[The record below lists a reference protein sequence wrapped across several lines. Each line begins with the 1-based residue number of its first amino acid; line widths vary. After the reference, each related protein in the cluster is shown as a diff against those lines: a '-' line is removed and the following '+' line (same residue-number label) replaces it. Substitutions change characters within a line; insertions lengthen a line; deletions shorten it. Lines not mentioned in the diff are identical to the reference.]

1 MQDITNELNQLVA
14 MSHRYGSNPAL
25 VLAGG
30 GNTSYKNEEHLY
42 IKGSGTALATIEAE
56 GFVKMDRAKLA
67 RLWQQAY
74 SSDEKTREAQVL
86 ADMMAARCP
95 GEAAKRP
102 SVETLL
108 HNLLAQRF
116 VLHLHPAM
124 VNGITCGQAGEQ
136 ACQRLFPEAVWIP
149 STKPGYILALL
160 CRDRIDAYQAAK
172 GGKEPK
178 VLFLQNHG
186 VFVAGDSVAEI
197 DQEMAAILDT
207 IHSEVKRMPSRK
219 TSAYDTEKA
228 EAVRGQLKELY
239 GSGAAVQ
246 HIANEDILRMAAS
259 KEDFEPVAHSFT
271 PDHIVY
277 CKTEPIYLESPEELR
292 RAFEAYEKS
301 HGFKA
306 KIVVVKGLGLFA
318 CGNSQ
323 KEADTAAQVFED
335 AIDIAVYSE
344 SFGGALPL
352 EKYLVE
358 FIANWEVESYR
369 AKVSSD
375 S

>member
-1 MQDITNELNQLVA
+1 MTRLKELVN
-14 MSHRYGSNPAL
+14 MSHKYGSNPAL

-30 GNTSYKNEEHLY
+30 GNTSYKNEENIY
-42 IKGSGTALATIEAE
+42 IKGSGTALATIEEA

-67 RLWQQAY
+67 LLWQKEY
-74 SSDEKTREAQVL
+74 SSDEKAREAQVL
-86 ADMMAARCP
+86 ADMMAAKCV
-95 GEAAKRP
+95 GEEAKRP

-124 VNGITCGQAGEQ
+124 VNGITCGKDGEQ
-136 ACQRLFPEAVWIP
+136 VCKRLFPEAVWIE

-160 CRDRIDAYQAAK
+160 CKEKIDAYKEAE
-172 GGKEPK
+172 GKEPQ

-186 VFVAGDSVAEI
+186 VFVAADEVEEI
-197 DQEMAAILDT
+197 DGIMDQILNR
-207 IHSEVKRMPSRK
+207 IRGEVKRMPDRRAC
-219 TSAYDTEKA
+219 AYNAAEVETVKEKLA
-228 EAVRGQLKELY
+228 LLY
-239 GSGAAVQ
+239 GASSAVK
-246 HIANEDILRMAAS
+246 HVANEDIMSLTVSREA
-259 KEDFEPVAHSFT
+259 FEPVAHSFT

-277 CKTEPIYLESPEELR
+277 CKTEPIYLEEAAKLEEVF
-292 RAFEAYEKS
+292 AAYERA

-306 KIVVVKGLGLFA
+306 KIVMIKDLGLFA
-318 CGNSQ
+318 CADSEKN
-323 KEADTAAQVFED
+323 ADTAALVFED

-352 EKYLVE
+352 EEYLVD

-369 AKVSSD
+369 AKVSSKA
-375 S
+375 

>member
-1 MQDITNELNQLVA
+1 MDRINELVT
-14 MSHRYGSNPAL
+14 MSHKYGSNPAL

-30 GNTSYKNEEHLY
+30 GNTSYKNDENIY

-56 GFVKMDRAKLA
+56 GFVKMDRTKLA
-67 RLWQQAY
+67 LLWQKNY

-86 ADMMAARCP
+86 ADMMAAKCP
-95 GEAAKRP
+95 GEEAKRP

-124 VNGITCGQAGEQ
+124 VNGITCGQEGKEVCA
-136 ACQRLFPEAVWIP
+136 RLFPEAVWIE

-160 CRDRIDAYQAAK
+160 CKEKIDAYKQVM
-172 GGKEPK
+172 GKEPQ

-186 VFVAGDSVAEI
+186 VFVAADEVEEI
-197 DQEMAAILDT
+197 DVLMDQILNTIRGAVKQMPNRQACEYDAAATDQ
-207 IHSEVKRMPSRK
+207 VK
-219 TSAYDTEKA
+219 A
-228 EAVRGQLKELY
+228 QLAALY
-239 GSGAAVQ
+239 GDGAAVEVVV
-246 HIANEDILRMAAS
+246 NEDVLTFAAS
-259 KEDFEPVAHSFT
+259 KEAFEPVAHSFT

-277 CKTEPIYLESPEELR
+277 CKTEPIYLDSAADLAE
-292 RAFEAYEKS
+292 AFKAYEAA

-306 KIVVVKGLGLFA
+306 KIVVIRDLGLFA
-318 CGNSQ
+318 CGASKKDAQ
-323 KEADTAAQVFED
+323 TAAMVFED
-335 AIDIAVYSE
+335 AIDIAVYSQ

-352 EKYLVE
+352 EEYLVE

-369 AKVSSD
+369 AKVSSKA
-375 S
+375 

>member
-1 MQDITNELNQLVA
+1 MDRINELVA
-14 MSHRYGSNPAL
+14 MSHKYGSNPAL

-30 GNTSYKNEEHLY
+30 GNTSYKNEENIY

-67 RLWQQAY
+67 LLWQKEY

-86 ADMMAARCP
+86 ADMMAAKCA
-95 GEAAKRP
+95 GEEAKRP

-124 VNGITCGQAGEQ
+124 VNGITCGQKGEEV
-136 ACQRLFPEAVWIP
+136 CKKLFPEAIWIE

-160 CRDRIDAYQAAK
+160 CKEKIDAYKQTA
-172 GGKEPK
+172 GKEPQ

-186 VFVAGDSVAEI
+186 VFVAADEVAEI
-197 DQEMAAILDT
+197 DALMEQILST
-207 IHSEVKRMPSRK
+207 IRSEVKQMPNRQ
-219 TSAYDTEKA
+219 AVEYDADTVEKVKA
-228 EAVRGQLKELY
+228 ELAQLY
-239 GSGAAVQ
+239 GESAAAV
-246 HIANEDILRMAAS
+246 AVVNEDVLVLAAS
-259 KEDFEPVAHSFT
+259 REAFEPVAHSFT

-277 CKTEPIYLESPEELR
+277 CKTEPIYLENAEELAE
-292 RAFEAYEKS
+292 AFAAYEAV

-306 KIVVVKGLGLFA
+306 KIVVIRGLGLFA
-318 CGNSQ
+318 CGASEKDAQ
-323 KEADTAAQVFED
+323 TAAMVFED
-335 AIDIAVYSE
+335 AIDIAVYSK

-352 EKYLVE
+352 EEYLVE

-369 AKVSSD
+369 AKVSSKA
-375 S
+375 

>member
-1 MQDITNELNQLVA
+1 MDRLNELVA
-14 MSHRYGSNPAL
+14 MSHQYGSNPAL

-30 GNTSYKNEEHLY
+30 GNTSYKNEENIY

-67 RLWQQAY
+67 LLWQKEY

-86 ADMMAARCP
+86 ADMMAAKCV
-95 GEAAKRP
+95 GEEAKRP

-124 VNGITCGQAGEQ
+124 VNGITCGQKGEEV
-136 ACQRLFPEAVWIP
+136 CRRLFPEAVWIE

-160 CRDRIDAYQAAK
+160 CKEKIDAYKAVK
-172 GGKEPK
+172 GKEPQ

-186 VFVAGDSVAEI
+186 VFVAADEVAQI
-197 DQEMAAILDT
+197 DELMEQILST
-207 IHSEVKRMPSRK
+207 IRAEVKRMPDRQEW
-219 TSAYDTEKA
+219 AVNEA
-228 EAVRGQLKELY
+228 EVETVKEQLAVLY
-239 GSGAAVQ
+239 GADAAVK
-246 HIANEDILRMAAS
+246 HIANRDIMTLVAS
-259 KEDFEPVAHSFT
+259 KEAFEPVAHSFT

-277 CKTEPIYLESPEELR
+277 CKTEPIYLEAAADLAN
-292 RAFEAYEKS
+292 AFACYEKE

-306 KIVVVKGLGLFA
+306 KIVMIQNLGLFA
-318 CGNSQ
+318 CGASV
-323 KEADTAAQVFED
+323 KEADTAAMVFED
-335 AIDIAVYSE
+335 AVDIAVYSE

-352 EKYLVE
+352 EEYLVE

-369 AKVSSD
+369 AKVSSKG
-375 S
+375 

>member
-1 MQDITNELNQLVA
+1 MTRLQELVN
-14 MSHRYGSNPAL
+14 MSHKYGSNPAL

-30 GNTSYKNEEHLY
+30 GNTSYKNEENIY
-42 IKGSGTALATIEAE
+42 IKGSGTALATIEEA

-67 RLWQQAY
+67 LLWQKEY
-74 SSDEKTREAQVL
+74 SSDEKAREAQVL
-86 ADMMAARCP
+86 ADMMAAKCV
-95 GEAAKRP
+95 GEEAKRP

-124 VNGITCGQAGEQ
+124 VNGITCGINGEQ
-136 ACQRLFPEAVWIP
+136 VCKCLFPEAIWIE

-160 CRDRIDAYQAAK
+160 CKEKIDAYKEAE
-172 GGKEPK
+172 GKEPQ

-186 VFVAGDSVAEI
+186 VFVAADEVTEI
-197 DQEMAAILDT
+197 DGIMDQILNR
-207 IHSEVKRMPSRK
+207 IHGEVKRMPDRRPC
-219 TSAYDTEKA
+219 AYDAAEV
-228 EAVRGQLKELY
+228 EAVKERLTALY
-239 GSGAAVQ
+239 GAGSAVK
-246 HIANEDILRMAAS
+246 HVANEDIMAFATS
-259 KEDFEPVAHSFT
+259 KEAFEPVAHSFT

-277 CKTEPIYLESPEELR
+277 CKTEPIYLEEADKLEDV
-292 RAFEAYEKS
+292 FEAYEKD

-306 KIVVVKGLGLFA
+306 KIVMIKDLGLFA
-318 CGNSQ
+318 CADSEKN
-323 KEADTAAQVFED
+323 ADTAAMVFED

-352 EKYLVE
+352 EEYLVD

-369 AKVSSD
+369 AKISSKA
-375 S
+375 

>member
-1 MQDITNELNQLVA
+1 MDRLDDLVA

-30 GNTSYKNEEHLY
+30 GNTSYKNEENIY

-56 GFVKMDRAKLA
+56 GFVRMDRTKLA
-67 RLWQQAY
+67 AMWHKEY

-86 ADMMAARCP
+86 SDMMAARCA
-95 GEAAKRP
+95 GEEAKRP

-116 VLHLHPAM
+116 VLHLHPSM
-124 VNGITCGQAGEQ
+124 VNGITCGQDGSQ
-136 ACQRLFPEAVWIP
+136 VCRRLFPEAIWIE

-160 CRDRIDAYQAAK
+160 CKEKIDAYREER
-172 GGKEPK
+172 GKEPN

-186 VFVAGDSVAEI
+186 VFVAGNEVAEI
-197 DQEMAAILDT
+197 DMAMAHILDT
-207 IHSEVKRMPSRK
+207 IRSEVKRMPNRQTCS
-219 TSAYDTEKA
+219 YDEAAVEEIKA
-228 EAVRGQLKELY
+228 KLVKLY
-239 GSGAAVQ
+239 GGGEAAVK
-246 HIANEDILRMAAS
+246 IVVNEDVMQLAAS
-259 KEDFEPVAHSFT
+259 KEAFEPVAHSFT

-277 CKTEPIYLESPEELR
+277 CKTEPIYLEEASELTK
-292 RAFEAYEKS
+292 AFAEYEAV
-301 HGFKA
+301 HGYKA
-306 KIVVVKGLGLFA
+306 RIVVVRGLGLFA
-318 CGNSQ
+318 CGSTA
-323 KEADTAAQVFED
+323 KEAETAAMVFED

-352 EKYLVE
+352 EEYLVD

-369 AKVSSD
+369 AKISSKM
-375 S
+375 

>member
-1 MQDITNELNQLVA
+1 MMRLQELVN
-14 MSHRYGSNPAL
+14 MSHKYGSNPAL

-30 GNTSYKNEEHLY
+30 GNTSYKNEENIY
-42 IKGSGTALATIEAE
+42 IKGSGTALATIEEA

-67 RLWQQAY
+67 MLWQKEY

-86 ADMMAARCP
+86 ADMMAAKCA
-95 GEAAKRP
+95 GEEAKRP

-124 VNGITCGQAGEQ
+124 VNGITCGQNGEQ
-136 ACQRLFPEAVWIP
+136 VCKRLFPEAVWIE

-160 CRDRIDAYQAAK
+160 CKEKIDAYKEAE
-172 GGKEPK
+172 GKEPQ

-186 VFVAGDSVAEI
+186 VFVAADEVAEI
-197 DQEMAAILDT
+197 DVIMEQILN
-207 IHSEVKRMPSRK
+207 IIRSEVKRMPDRRLC
-219 TSAYDTEKA
+219 AYN
-228 EAVRGQLKELY
+228 EAGAKVVKERLAALY
-239 GSGAAVQ
+239 GEGSVVK
-246 HIANEDILRMAAS
+246 HVVSEDIMALSAS
-259 KEDFEPVAHSFT
+259 KEAFEPVAHSFT

-277 CKTEPIYLESPEELR
+277 CKTEPIYLDDADRLEEKF
-292 RAFEAYEKS
+292 ADYEKS

-306 KIVVVKGLGLFA
+306 KIVMIKDLGLFA
-318 CGNSQ
+318 CGDSEKNA
-323 KEADTAAQVFED
+323 ETAAMVFED

-352 EKYLVE
+352 EEYLVD

-369 AKVSSD
+369 AKVSSKA
-375 S
+375 

>member
-1 MQDITNELNQLVA
+1 MDRINELVT
-14 MSHRYGSNPAL
+14 MSHKYGSNPAL

-30 GNTSYKNEEHLY
+30 GNTSYKNEENIY

-56 GFVKMDRAKLA
+56 GFVKMDRTKLA
-67 RLWQQAY
+67 LLWQKDY

-86 ADMMAARCP
+86 ADMMAAKCP
-95 GEAAKRP
+95 GEEAKRP

-124 VNGITCGQAGEQ
+124 VNGITCGQEGKEVCA
-136 ACQRLFPEAVWIP
+136 RLFPEAVWIE

-160 CRDRIDAYQAAK
+160 CKEKIDAYKQVM
-172 GGKEPK
+172 GKEPQ

-186 VFVAGDSVAEI
+186 VFVAADEVEEI
-197 DQEMAAILDT
+197 DALMDQILNTIRGAVKQMPNRQTCKYDAAATDQ
-207 IHSEVKRMPSRK
+207 V
-219 TSAYDTEKA
+219 KA
-228 EAVRGQLKELY
+228 ELAALY
-239 GSGAAVQ
+239 GDGAAVEVVV
-246 HIANEDILRMAAS
+246 NEDVLTFAAS
-259 KEDFEPVAHSFT
+259 KESFEPVAHSFT

-277 CKTEPIYLESPEELR
+277 CKTEPIYLDSAVDLAE
-292 RAFEAYEKS
+292 AFKAYEAA

-306 KIVVVKGLGLFA
+306 KIVVIRNLGLFA
-318 CGNSQ
+318 CGASKKDAQ
-323 KEADTAAQVFED
+323 TAAMVFED
-335 AIDIAVYSE
+335 AIDIAVYSQ

-352 EKYLVE
+352 EEYLVE

-369 AKVSSD
+369 AKVSSKA
-375 S
+375 

>member
-1 MQDITNELNQLVA
+1 MNRLNELVA
-14 MSHRYGSNPAL
+14 MSHKYGSNPAL

-30 GNTSYKNEEHLY
+30 GNTSYKNEENIY

-56 GFVKMDRAKLA
+56 GFVKMDRSKLA
-67 RLWQQAY
+67 LLWQKEY

-86 ADMMAARCP
+86 ADMMAAKCP
-95 GEAAKRP
+95 GEEAKRP

-124 VNGITCGQAGEQ
+124 VNGITCGKQGE
-136 ACQRLFPEAVWIP
+136 AVCSRLFPEAVWIE

-160 CRDRIDAYQAAK
+160 CKEKIDAYKAEK
-172 GGKEPK
+172 GTEPQ

-186 VFVAGDSVAEI
+186 VFVAADEVEQI
-197 DQEMAAILDT
+197 DQLMEQILET
-207 IHSEVKRMPSRK
+207 IRAEVKQMPDR
-219 TSAYDTEKA
+219 SARSVNEA
-228 EAVRGQLKELY
+228 EVNAVKERLAQLY
-239 GSGAAVQ
+239 GNGAVAK
-246 HIANEDILRMAAS
+246 HMANHDIMMLAAS
-259 KEDFEPVAHSFT
+259 REAFEPVANSFT

-277 CKTEPIYLESPEELR
+277 CKTEPIYLEAASELEP
-292 RAFEAYEKS
+292 AFVAYEKA

-306 KIVVVKGLGLFA
+306 KIVMIKDLGLFA
-318 CGNSQ
+318 CGAAE
-323 KEADTAAQVFED
+323 KEADTALVVFED
-335 AIDIAVYSE
+335 AIDIAVYSQ

-352 EKYLVE
+352 EEYLVE

-369 AKVSSD
+369 AKVSSKA
-375 S
+375 

>member
-1 MQDITNELNQLVA
+1 MQRLNELVA
-14 MSHRYGSNPAL
+14 MSHKYGCNPAL

-30 GNTSYKNEEHLY
+30 GNTSYKNEENIY

-67 RLWQQAY
+67 LLWEKEY

-86 ADMMAARCP
+86 ADMMAAKCP
-95 GEAAKRP
+95 GEEAKRP

-124 VNGITCGQAGEQ
+124 VNGITCGQEGE
-136 ACQRLFPEAVWIP
+136 AVCTRLFPEAVWIE

-160 CRDRIDAYQAAK
+160 CKEKIDAYKAAK
-172 GGKEPK
+172 GKEPK

-186 VFVAGDSVAEI
+186 VFVAADEVVEI
-197 DQEMAAILDT
+197 DELMGQILNT
-207 IHSEVKRMPSRK
+207 IRAEVKRMPNRQEC
-219 TSAYDTEKA
+219 AYDETAAKA
-228 EAVRGQLKELY
+228 VKERLAVLY
-239 GSGAAVQ
+239 GESAGVK
-246 HIANEDILRMAAS
+246 HIANQDVMTLAAS
-259 KEDFEPVAHSFT
+259 KQAFEPVAHSFT

-277 CKTEPIYLESPEELR
+277 CKTEPLYLESEAELEK
-292 RAFEAYEKS
+292 AFAAYEKL

-306 KIVVVKGLGLFA
+306 KVVVIKELGLFA
-318 CGNSQ
+318 CGASV
-323 KEADTAAQVFED
+323 KDAETAALVFED

-352 EKYLVE
+352 EEYLVE

-369 AKVSSD
+369 AKVSSKA
-375 S
+375 

>member
-1 MQDITNELNQLVA
+1 MNRLNELVA
-14 MSHRYGSNPAL
+14 MSHKYGSNPAL

-30 GNTSYKNEEHLY
+30 GNTSYKNEENIY
-42 IKGSGTALATIEAE
+42 IKGSGTALATIEAA
-56 GFVKMDRAKLA
+56 GFVKMDRSKLEV
-67 RLWQQAY
+67 LWQTQY

-86 ADMMAARCP
+86 ADMMAAKCP
-95 GEAAKRP
+95 GEEAKRP

-124 VNGITCGQAGEQ
+124 VNGITCGQEGEQ
-136 ACQRLFPEAVWIP
+136 VCRRLFPEAVWIE

-160 CRDRIDAYQAAK
+160 CKEKIDAYK
-172 GGKEPK
+172 EEIGKEPQ

-186 VFVAGDSVAEI
+186 VFVAGDEVCEI
-197 DQEMAAILDT
+197 DAIMEQILNT
-207 IHSEVKRMPSRK
+207 IRGEVKRMPDRREC
-219 TSAYDTEKA
+219 AYDEQVVEAVKA
-228 EAVRGQLKELY
+228 ELVQLYRGGAVIK
-239 GSGAAVQ
+239 
-246 HIANEDILRMAAS
+246 HIANEDVMALAAS
-259 KEDFEPVAHSFT
+259 KEAFEPVAHSFT

-277 CKTEPIYLESPEELR
+277 CKTEPIYLENVAELAE
-292 RAFEAYEKS
+292 AFGKYEAE

-306 KIVVVKGLGLFA
+306 KIVMIKGLGLFA
-318 CGNSQ
+318 CGASE
-323 KEADTAAQVFED
+323 KEANTAAMVFED

-352 EKYLVE
+352 EEYLVE

-369 AKVSSD
+369 AKMSTKA
-375 S
+375 

>member
-1 MQDITNELNQLVA
+1 MERLNELVA
-14 MSHRYGSNPAL
+14 MSHKYGSNPAL

-30 GNTSYKNEEHLY
+30 GNTSYKNDENIY
-42 IKGSGTALATIEAE
+42 IKGSGTALATIEVE
-56 GFVKMDRAKLA
+56 GFVKMDRSKLA
-67 RLWQQAY
+67 LLWQKEY

-86 ADMMAARCP
+86 ADMMEAKCV
-95 GEAAKRP
+95 GEEAKRP

-124 VNGITCGQAGEQ
+124 VNGITCGQEGEA
-136 ACQRLFPEAVWIP
+136 ACARLFPEAVWIE

-160 CRDRIDAYQAAK
+160 CKKKIDAYKAAK
-172 GGKEPK
+172 GKEPQ

-186 VFVAGDSVAEI
+186 VFVAADEVADI
-197 DQEMAAILDT
+197 DMLMEQILNT
-207 IHSEVKRMPSRK
+207 IRAEVKRLPNRQEC
-219 TSAYDTEKA
+219 AWNAVKA
-228 EAVRGQLKELY
+228 EAVKGKLAAMY
-239 GSGAAVQ
+239 GEGAGVK
-246 HIANEDILRMAAS
+246 HIANQDVMAVAAS
-259 KEDFEPVAHSFT
+259 KQAFEPVAHSFT

-277 CKTEPIYLESPEELR
+277 CKTEPIYLEDDVKLEE
-292 RAFEAYEKS
+292 AFTAYEKA

-306 KIVVVKGLGLFA
+306 KVIVIKNLGLFA
-318 CGNSQ
+318 CGTSE
-323 KEADTAAQVFED
+323 KDAETAAMVFED

-352 EKYLVE
+352 EEYLVE

-369 AKVSSD
+369 AKVSSKA
-375 S
+375 